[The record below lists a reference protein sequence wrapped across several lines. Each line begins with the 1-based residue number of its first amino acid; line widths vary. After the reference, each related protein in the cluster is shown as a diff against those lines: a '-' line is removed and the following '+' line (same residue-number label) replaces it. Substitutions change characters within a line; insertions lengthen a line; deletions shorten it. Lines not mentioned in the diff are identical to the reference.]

1 METEGRCKVEVARR
15 WVREDSVWREQ
26 GQEESVG
33 SAVAVQGAL
42 SVREEQEGSVA
53 VAVRV
58 AQEGVDGRGTVARGA
73 LRVGRGRVVRAG
85 AAVRAVAVVLGVAMA
100 TVVAWIAVAPCME
113 ADVYRAEVDL
123 EGDLYR
129 AQVEKAGAAP
139 GRSSFTVVAHQRLA
153 AEGAH
158 DEHETA
164 VALMDLVKAYELVP
178 LHRILGGAIAFG
190 FPVRELCVVFA
201 VFACTTNVCGGVF
214 F

>member
-1 METEGRCKVEVARR
+1 M
-15 WVREDSVWREQ
+15 
-26 GQEESVG
+26 
-33 SAVAVQGAL
+33 
-42 SVREEQEGSVA
+42 REEQEGSVVLGAAVVREEREDSVA
-53 VAVRV
+53 VAVR
-58 AQEGVDGRGTVARGA
+58 AGLEGKGGRGTVAVVKGVVWEGRDRA
-73 LRVGRGRVVRAG
+73 VRVGTVVW
-85 AAVRAVAVVLGVAMA
+85 AVAVVLGWVVMA
-100 TVVAWIAVAPCME
+100 TVLAWVAVAPCME
-113 ADVYRAEVDL
+113 VEAYRAEVVL
-123 EGDLYR
+123 EGGLYR

-178 LHRILGGAIAFG
+178 HHRILDGAIAFG